1 MRIIGVLAWIAV
13 FLAAPVRA
21 ELVQVPSRPG
31 VTVPILIEPPTGQA
45 VAWALIFVGGK
56 GDLQLG
62 STGAP
67 TGPLA
72 ALYVVTHR
80 DVLKS
85 AGIGVVLVDVPSD
98 QRSGIIPRF
107 RRSEEHMADV
117 AAVTTM
123 IRQRFRRPVWIIG
136 HSNGGIT
143 AVTVARNLSGAARPD
158 GMILASPTPI
168 KIRQNP
174 ADPFPPLPYTG
185 ATMVAAHQSD
195 ACIYSPPSD
204 AALVSQ
210 AFGQA
215 RPNALRMF
223 SGGSAGRVGGD
234 PCAPLSLH
242 SFYGMQREVM
252 SAFAAFIRS
261 GK

>member
-1 MRIIGVLAWIAV
+1 MRIIGMLAWIAV

-31 VTVPILIEPPTGQA
+31 VTVPIAIEPPTGQA
-45 VAWALIFVGGK
+45 VAWALLFVGGN
-56 GDLQLG
+56 GTLNLDT
-62 STGAP
+62 TGAP
-67 TGPLA
+67 TVPLSV
-72 ALYVVTHR
+72 LYIVARR

-107 RRSEEHMADV
+107 RRSEQHMADV

-143 AVTVARNLSGAARPD
+143 ATAVARNLSGAARPD
-158 GMILASPTPI
+158 GLILASPTVI
-168 KIRQNP
+168 KARRNP
-174 ADPFPPLPYTG
+174 AEPFPPIPYTG
-185 ATMVAAHQSD
+185 AALVAAHQGDS
-195 ACIYSPPSD
+195 CIYSPPSD
-204 AALVSQ
+204 SALVSQ
-210 AFGQA
+210 AFSQA

-223 SGGSAGRVGGD
+223 SGGSAGRGD
-234 PCAPLSLH
+234 PCLPLSLH
-242 SFYGMQREVM
+242 SFYGMEREVM
-252 SAFAAFIRS
+252 SAFAAFIRG

>member
-31 VTVPILIEPPTGQA
+31 VTVPIAIEPPTGQA
-45 VAWALIFVGGK
+45 VAWALLFVGGNGTLK
-56 GDLQLG
+56 LDT
-62 STGAP
+62 TGAP
-67 TGPLA
+67 TAPLSV
-72 ALYVVTHR
+72 LYIVTRR

-98 QRSGIIPRF
+98 QRSGINPRF
-107 RRSEEHMADV
+107 RRSEQHMADV

-123 IRQRFRRPVWIIG
+123 IRQRFRRPVWLIG

-143 AVTVARNLSGAARPD
+143 AAAVARALSGAARPD
-158 GMILASPTPI
+158 GLILASPTVMAS
-168 KIRQNP
+168 RRDTSQ
-174 ADPFPPLPYTG
+174 PFPPFPYTG
-185 ATMVAAHQSD
+185 AALVAAHQGDS
-195 ACIYSPPSD
+195 CRYSPPSD

-210 AFGQA
+210 AFSQA

-223 SGGSAGRVGGD
+223 SGGSAGRGD
-234 PCAPLSLH
+234 PCLPLSLH
-242 SFYGMQREVM
+242 SFHGMEREVM
-252 SAFAAFIRS
+252 SAFAGFIRS